1 MSYSESVN
9 QKYFEVEAKCGHVGK
24 TNCIW
29 IRFAVVAESRKDAAK
44 RARMFRRVKHDHPNA
59 IGYVKEIDFES
70 FMVLKA
76 ENDADPYLHCKS
88 KREQNQI
95 EGFSERIE
103 PDEFNIAKRQK
114 KNTRNAEYKLRKS
127 RCAEYDAK
135 RKIIE
140 HRDFL
145 SRMRYSLQRLSESV
159 VLGYIERKTLRN
171 RRTRKTFKRKSHKQ
185 KDYSFRRRTVNA
197 ERRGIRDCEKIAR
210 F

>member
-24 TNCIW
+24 TNCVW

-44 RARMFRRVKHDHPNA
+44 RARMFGRVKHDHPNA

-88 KREQNQI
+88 KHEQNQI
-95 EGFSERIE
+95 EGFSARIE

-114 KNTRNAEYKLRKS
+114 KSTKNFEIENGKLR
-127 RCAEYDAK
+127 R
-135 RKIIE
+135 
-140 HRDFL
+140 
-145 SRMRYSLQRLSESV
+145 
-159 VLGYIERKTLRN
+159 
-171 RRTRKTFKRKSHKQ
+171 
-185 KDYSFRRRTVNA
+185 
-197 ERRGIRDCEKIAR
+197 
-210 F
+210 

>member
-140 HRDFL
+140 
-145 SRMRYSLQRLSESV
+145 Y
-159 VLGYIERKTLRN
+159 YN
-171 RRTRKTFKRKSHKQ
+171 
-185 KDYSFRRRTVNA
+185 
-197 ERRGIRDCEKIAR
+197 IA
-210 F
+210 